1 MPETARTWLLMLL
14 LNLPVYF
21 VWAWVLFRTWEGF
34 WEAIVFWVKP
44 ELWSWAEGEY
54 WEDICAEF
62 KLALW
67 ALLPIGLIRFELWL
81 LGRSLV

>member
-14 LNLPVYF
+14 LNTPVYF
-21 VWAWVLFRTWEGF
+21 VWGWVLFRTWGGF
-34 WEAIVFWVKP
+34 WEAIVFWFKP

-54 WEDICAEF
+54 WDDVYAEC

-67 ALLPIGLIRFELWL
+67 AFLPIGLIRLEMWL
-81 LGRSLV
+81 FGM